1 MNQRARLS
9 LLVTQIFIA
18 GLMFALFGRLFYLQI
33 AAGPTYRDAAL
44 SIQSRDVVTPANRGF
59 IVDSSG
65 VPLALNKVGLAVTVD
80 RTKID
85 KLSDKGESVIQDL
98 VKLLGLD
105 FADVWQR
112 TRLCG
117 ELPKGQKAGC
127 WTGSRFQPIS
137 ITKEADPQI
146 ALKIVELSDR
156 YPGISATPV
165 AIRNYPETLGTNAGH
180 VLGYVGPLTE
190 EDLSGASG
198 RSYFRSE
205 SIGKAGLE
213 IKYDEYL
220 RGIPGIKTLIV
231 DRKEAV
237 TTTSKNTKPTAGNH
251 LVTSLDV
258 RIQSAAELAL
268 NDAVKRARASG
279 YRADGGAAVVMDV
292 RNGQVLALASNP
304 TFDPN
309 AFERGLT
316 VKQASNLFSEKA
328 GVPALNRALQS
339 LYAPGSTFKVV
350 SLIAAKDAGYSL
362 KANYACPSEFQVG
375 NRAFQNFESKSRGT
389 LSMKRAIAVS
399 CDTIWYKIAYDE
411 WVRDG
416 GLRPK
421 SNPNDYFF
429 NAAKKFQMGQ
439 KTGID
444 LPSES
449 AGRLANRE
457 WRKNWYAQNKDYYCN
472 YKDRAPKAS
481 QTAFLLQLARENCL
495 DGDKI
500 RAGDAVNFSIG
511 QGDTVI
517 TPIKLAQ
524 MYAAIANGGTIW
536 KPTVAKAIVKTDG
549 TVLKTFS
556 PEKLGN
562 LGEDQAT
569 LSFLQDALHEVTIS
583 GTSAGVFASF
593 PIPTSGKTG
602 TAQVFGKN
610 PNGSAKSDTSWYA
623 GYAPTNN
630 PRYVAVMMVSQ
641 GGFGAG
647 TSGLGVRKI
656 FETIFGVQGGKVNPE
671 LQVFPEG
678 MPPTKLPRISP
689 ATKPKPS
696 ILAPGTTGQQAPAT
710 PSPQAKV
717 KSKVKAQR

>member
-9 LLVTQIFIA
+9 LLATQIFIA
-18 GLMFALFGRLFYLQI
+18 GLMLALFGRLFYLQI

-65 VPLALNKVGLAVTVD
+65 VPLALNKVGLAVTVN

-328 GVPALNRALQS
+328 GVPALNRALQG
-339 LYAPGSTFKVV
+339 LYAPGSTFKAV

-362 KANYACPSEFQVG
+362 KASYACPSEFQVG
-375 NRAFQNFESKSRGT
+375 NRAFQNFESKSQGT

-449 AGRLANRE
+449 SGRLANRE

-630 PRYVAVMMVSQ
+630 PRYVVVMMVSQ

-696 ILAPGTTGQQAPAT
+696 ILAPGKTGQQAPAT